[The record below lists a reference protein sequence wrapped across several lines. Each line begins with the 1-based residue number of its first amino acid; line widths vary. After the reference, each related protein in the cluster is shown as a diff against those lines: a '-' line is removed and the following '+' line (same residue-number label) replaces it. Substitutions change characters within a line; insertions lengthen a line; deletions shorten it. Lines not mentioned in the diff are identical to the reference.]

1 MVLGKETAVAV
12 ARVGVTMEGVA
23 FTATGALYFFAA
35 AALLGGLCLHCL
47 LVRLLLPGIFNNSQ
61 KQQRKLGRD
70 GVSRTVAQ
78 NSGVTSYKIYGLPR

>member
-1 MVLGKETAVAV
+1 MVVGKQTAVAV
-12 ARVGVTMEGVA
+12 AHVGVTMDIHRHRS
-23 FTATGALYFFAA
+23 ALFFAA
-35 AALLGGLCLHCL
+35 AALLGGLCLHRL

-70 GVSRTVAQ
+70 GVSRTAAQ